1 MANPTIEDLVD
12 IVVTQCVDMIQA
24 VDLVQNKYNYG
35 SIALSIGTTSMVFA
49 NEYEVGEVW
58 HFLIKEAISTVG
70 GYDIGCTVSNRT
82 ITGFDITVDEACTFT
97 YETVFR
103 KSWISD

>member
-1 MANPTIEDLVD
+1 MSTIAELVD
-12 IVVTQCVDMIQA
+12 IVVTQCTDMIQA
-24 VDLVQNKYNYG
+24 IDLEQNKYNYG
-35 SIALSIGTTSMVFA
+35 SVELSSGETPISFA
-49 NEYEVGEVW
+49 EEYIPGENW
-58 HFLIKEAISTVG
+58 HFLIKEAIDTG

-82 ITGFDITVDEACTFT
+82 NTGFNVTVNDACTFT